1 MRQGWKSISLGVA
14 LAVGA
19 LAMLPLVP
27 AHGGDAVAAQLPSA
41 TTSASK
47 SKYSFRQ
54 FTGIV
59 TALDKTTLTV
69 EKQGK
74 KPKSRVF
81 TRDAELKTTGE
92 LEKDAHV
99 TVYYRDEGGQSV
111 AHRVV
116 VKTEDESTSKDR

>member
-1 MRQGWKSISLGVA
+1 MKQEWKSLSLGVV

-19 LAMLPLVP
+19 LAMLPLV
-27 AHGGDAVAAQLPSA
+27 AANRGDAEAATRASA

-81 TRDAELKTTGE
+81 TRDAELKSTGE

-99 TVYYRDEGGQSV
+99 TVYYREEGGQSV

-116 VKTEDESTSKDR
+116 VKADSESPSKDR